1 LSKNLDEGKWNKMTK
16 SKIAE
21 RKITTK
27 KIQEIGNCLEL
38 VSIDPNFQNIT
49 VGLYVKESVFTV
61 WTFSKLPGAN
71 DRIEQIRNRLVT
83 LGDLQKVE
91 NIYNQARFSCGELH
105 DRPMKFLIKHAV
117 EKSPDFK
124 PAAGGIKDLRSP
136 LIIDLKTNRMIDP
149 GTKSEK
155 WTYTITHTGDAPNP
169 PARIRTLA
177 GGMVKYGEMEKI
189 SDDTV
194 SFQCGHNHTLLAKL
208 VLPYARNVSAV
219 EDMLDADAQRGQMN
233 TSTLGF
239 TPPT

>member
-1 LSKNLDEGKWNKMTK
+1 MTK
-16 SKIAE
+16 SKITE

-27 KIQEIGNCLEL
+27 TIQEIGNCVEL
-38 VSIDPNFQNIT
+38 VPIDPNFQDIT

-61 WTFSKLPGAN
+61 WTFSKLSGVN
-71 DRIEQIRNRLVT
+71 NRIEQIRNQLVA
-83 LGDLQKVE
+83 LGNLQKVE
-91 NIYNQARFSCGELH
+91 NSYNQTRFSCGELH
-105 DRPMKFLIKHAV
+105 NRPMKFLIKKAV

-124 PAAGGIKDLRSP
+124 PTVGGIKDLRSP
-136 LIIDLKTNRMIDP
+136 LTIDLKTNQMIDP
-149 GTKSEK
+149 STQSEK
-155 WTYTITHTGDAPNP
+155 WTYTITHTGDAPS
-169 PARIRTLA
+169 PAARVRALV

-208 VLPYARNVSAV
+208 VLPYARNVGAV

>member
-1 LSKNLDEGKWNKMTK
+1 MTK
-16 SKIAE
+16 SKTAE
-21 RKITTK
+21 RKIITK
-27 KIQEIGNCLEL
+27 TIQEIGNCLEL

-49 VGLYVKESVFTV
+49 VGLYVKQSVFTV
-61 WTFSKLPGAN
+61 WTFSKISGAN
-71 DRIEQIRNRLVT
+71 DRIEQIRNQLIA

-91 NIYNQARFSCGELH
+91 NSYNQVRFSCGELH
-105 DRPMKFLIKHAV
+105 SRPMKFLIKHAV
-117 EKSPDFK
+117 EKSLDFK

-136 LIIDLKTNRMIDP
+136 LTIDLKTNQMIDP
-149 GTKSEK
+149 STQSEK

-169 PARIRTLA
+169 PARIRALV
-177 GGMVKYGEMEKI
+177 GGMVRYGEMEKI

-194 SFQCGHNHTLLAKL
+194 SFQCGHKHSKLAKL

-219 EDMLDADAQRGQMN
+219 EDKLDADSQRGQMN